1 MTDATSPLATV
12 VDCAAAADGG
22 SLWIQ
27 LSIGGQVKNYTLNR
41 SIASRGTAQYG
52 QVSSQHGP
60 LSKQEL
66 RDLLLVLDVPRQG
79 MCAGLVE
86 EFVQFLK
93 KSALG

>member
-1 MTDATSPLATV
+1 MTLTTPPLVTV

-22 SLWIQ
+22 SLWVQ
-27 LSIGGQVKNYTLNR
+27 LSIGDQIRNYTLNR

-52 QVSSQHGP
+52 QVSSEHGP

-66 RDLLLVLDVPRQG
+66 RDLLLVLDVPQQG

-93 KSALG
+93 NSALD

>member
-1 MTDATSPLATV
+1 MTDATASPAIV

-27 LSIGGQVKNYTLNR
+27 LSIGDQIRNYTLNR

-52 QVSSQHGP
+52 QVSSEHGP

-66 RDLLLVLDVPRQG
+66 RDLLLILDVPQRG

-86 EFVQFLK
+86 EFAQFLK
-93 KSALG
+93 TSALD